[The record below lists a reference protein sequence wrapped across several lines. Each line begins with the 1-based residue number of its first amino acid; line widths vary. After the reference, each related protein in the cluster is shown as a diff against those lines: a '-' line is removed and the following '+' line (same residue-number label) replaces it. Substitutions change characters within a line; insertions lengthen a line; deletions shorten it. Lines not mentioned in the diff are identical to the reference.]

1 MKVLVCG
8 KGGSGKSTIVAMLGK
23 YLADNGYKV
32 LIVDADESN
41 PGLYRMLGV
50 EEKRT
55 LVDHLGGRKV
65 VKEGKFSLP
74 RELKEIPEEVVAV
87 KGNLMVLSVGKIER
101 AGEGCA
107 CPFAFLAREF
117 VKNLKLKEN
126 EVLII
131 DTEAGIEHLGRGM
144 SLVVDVIVN
153 VVEPS
158 LESIEL
164 SKKIK
169 EMTDVRN
176 VVVLNKAIP
185 DLNIDIEPDVVI
197 PYMTELIYD
206 SLGGKE
212 VRVVPQI
219 QKLWEKIERGS
230 M

>member
-8 KGGSGKSTIVAMLGK
+8 KGGSGKSTIVAMLGR
-23 YLADNGYKV
+23 YLADKGYRV
-32 LIVDADESN
+32 LVVDADESN

-50 EEKRT
+50 ENKRT

-74 RELKEIPEEVVAV
+74 KKLEELPEDVVAV
-87 KGNLMVLSVGKIER
+87 KGNLLVLSIGKIER

-117 VKNLKLKEN
+117 VKGIDLKEN
-126 EVLII
+126 EVLIV
-131 DTEAGIEHLGRGM
+131 DTEAGVEHLGRGM
-144 SLVVDVIVN
+144 SSVVDVVVN

-169 EMTDVRN
+169 DMTGVRN

-185 DLNIDIEPDVVI
+185 DLNMDVKPDVVI
-197 PYMTELIYD
+197 PYMPELVYD
-206 SLGGKE
+206 SLEGKE

-219 QKLWEKIERGS
+219 EDLWEKIRRG
-230 M
+230 